1 MRSRIFAKGFALLL
15 LGVTTTCDAKDDFAN
30 LGPDWLLGTNQT
42 FDALLNAIGIGPT
55 QPFFTSCRYDFPETT
70 TGWHAH
76 NWVAAECSNGL
87 PGANWLSIGNGG
99 TGSGAGSEIVCT
111 PGNVQHYRDPSYFGA
126 TSGYATCFFVNQDL
140 LASYMPGGVNAA
152 TVCSRTWSNDQ
163 SGWRTREW
171 QASDCTHGLPGSNWV
186 SVGQPFDGASG
197 PGEQAV
203 CDQTSGQHYLHPSFD
218 GATSATVKCLYV
230 DLPAITANISYETQ
244 PGTFCSYEWSAAATG
259 WRYRYWQAADCT
271 HGLPPATA
279 KGVGYATTGSGIQ
292 GQFLCEPDKASH
304 YNHPNLAGATS
315 ARIYCLFLNQ
325 DDDTAPAQVSLA
337 TATSPTYPMIRLT
350 WNAPGDDGL
359 TGRASRYEIRYG
371 TAPINNAASCAA
383 APHVAPYPP
392 TPLVA
397 GTVQSVDVRAWQ
409 LDVDYYFCLFSYDE
423 VGNRSDWTATA
434 THHAPPVDIMFTTL
448 ASDVGGALATYQSHL
463 QTVVQTDYGIFASFG
478 GWPDTGSTFA
488 RILRSIDGGAT
499 WTVLLAHP
507 DYAAGIPLLSTP
519 EGSMHAFVG
528 GHACETPIDAQILN
542 YYPDGRFS
550 HRALPSRSQARKSNA
565 VYDPHRRF
573 FYFANIDHRRIKPD
587 ANNGNQMTLM
597 AECGSGGN
605 FFRIQNIPSVI
616 DSGNVKLST
625 QWIWKR
631 DYMPNPP
638 PGSGP
643 GFVDLQYAQ
652 LGMHNSEL
660 IYAWTSVFTDPVA
673 AKTNYYS
680 IQYITSSDG
689 GISWRRVPY
698 TTPAFTEEILPT
710 PASDSNTVTLPD
722 EHYAGPTQDGYST
735 WLSGMGIQGNRLH
748 MAYNR
753 RNLAGSQVD
762 RSHYTQFNW
771 TTGTQI
777 LDSFASTNYW
787 TVDGIAFTQ
796 DNSPAGFF
804 VVEPWGSA
812 QASPLYYVTSGPPA
826 PSGEKQLYVLISND
840 EGLNWHIYAQQIVP
854 HSHANWNLYGISGMR
869 RLTNDGFII
878 GSLTITEGGV
888 SQPAVPRN
896 RVVFFKIPAGIPM
909 GNHTDRIQILKE
921 QIIQD
926 GGNLYRFHLPPE
938 YTGRGFDTQ
947 TEASRLELIEQQ
959 NSGPVT
965 LGPAHTDPAVIQ
977 SLGGGRFYHD
987 RNYIY
992 FSTSDNSN
1000 PLTNGRG
1007 YSYRFVR
1014 APRSAPV
1021 SPAAPAFFG
1030 KLKPE
1035 DMTHVGGHRYK
1046 YMLDFDEAAD
1056 TAQQPTQSRLQLFE
1070 DGFPLGPPHS
1080 LHDAIQNF
1088 GAGRYSH
1095 WKNLES
1101 SDQRQDLY
1109 FSSSDYTDPRTNGRS
1124 YSWRILPP

>member
-1 MRSRIFAKGFALLL
+1 MRTRIFAKGFALLL

-423 VGNRSDWTATA
+423 VGNRSDWTATV

-448 ASDVGGALATYQSHL
+448 ETDVGSMRPTFQAHIQS
-463 QTVVQTDYGIFASFG
+463 TVENEYGIFTSYGAPAGVVVRQSV
-478 GWPDTGSTFA
+478 
-488 RILRSIDGGAT
+488 DGGQT
-499 WTVLLAHP
+499 FSIRKIGP
-507 DYAAGIPLLSTP
+507 GMGAGSPLVTTP
-519 EGSMHAFVG
+519 EGSVHAFAGSGRCGVQPATELWNFFPDNSMSTRSVG
-528 GHACETPIDAQILN
+528 SQ
-542 YYPDGRFS
+542 
-550 HRALPSRSQARKSNA
+550 SQAGKSSA
-565 VYDPHRRF
+565 IYDASRRRF
-573 FYFANIDHRRIKPD
+573 YYATTD
-587 ANNGNQMTLM
+587 ADAAVCGSAGNFFQISNDGTNYSITARWVWSKVNRQVVSCFNGNQQSAVELEYPQLAMT
-597 AECGSGGN
+597 
-605 FFRIQNIPSVI
+605 
-616 DSGNVKLST
+616 
-625 QWIWKR
+625 
-631 DYMPNPP
+631 
-638 PGSGP
+638 
-643 GFVDLQYAQ
+643 
-652 LGMHNSEL
+652 NSEL
-660 IYAWTSVFTDPVA
+660 VFAWTTLFNYGSGSCTA
-673 AKTNYYS
+673 HNAENYNYYS
-680 IQYITSSDG
+680 IHYVTSTDG
-689 GISWRRVPY
+689 GQSWRRIPY
-698 TTPAFTEEILPT
+698 SGEALTEPFESQGSFHL
-710 PASDSNTVTLPD
+710 NQVNLPD
-722 EHYAGPTQDGYST
+722 EFYEGPLTHENGT
-735 WLSGMGIQGNRLH
+735 WLHGMAIQGNRLH
-748 MAYNR
+748 MAYGR
-753 RNLAGSQVD
+753 MRTQLGTTD

-771 TTGTQI
+771 TTGARI
-777 LDSFASTNYW
+777 LDSFDSTNFW
-787 TVDGIAFTQ
+787 TVDGIQIALTQ
-796 DNSPAGFF
+796 TSTGFF
-804 VVEPWGSA
+804 VVEPWG
-812 QASPLYYVTSGPPA
+812 ASQEGPLYFVTMGPRSTA
-826 PSGEKQLYVLISND
+826 DIARLIVLASYD
-840 EGLNWHIYAQQIVP
+840 EGLSWSIYAMKEVP
-854 HSHANWNLYGISGMR
+854 AAGTGRTLYGISGYR
-869 RLTNDGFII
+869 RLTSDGFII
-878 GSLTITEGGV
+878 GTLTVDGGG
-888 SQPAVPRN
+888 AN